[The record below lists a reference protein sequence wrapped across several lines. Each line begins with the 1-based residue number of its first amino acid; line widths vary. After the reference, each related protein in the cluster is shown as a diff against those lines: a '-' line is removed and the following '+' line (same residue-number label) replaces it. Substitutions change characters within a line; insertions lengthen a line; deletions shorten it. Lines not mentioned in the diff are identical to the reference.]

1 MSWIVMLS
9 LLRDTRLIHVQI
21 DLIDTSTPQ
30 KERVKLLSVYQ
41 KDSLKVDTS
50 VIVFVLCWWKYI
62 FFDSN

>member
-1 MSWIVMLS
+1 MLS

-50 VIVFVLCWWKYI
+50 VIVFVLC
-62 FFDSN
+62 